1 MSRHPGKT
9 TLVPVKSRWTGVV
22 GVLVSVAIAAGCSG
36 GSPDAVA
43 SGDDTLVVATAGPPS
58 SLDPH
63 STSAFLDQQ
72 IAWHV
77 YEGLWTIDSTFQA
90 QPMLAES
97 GELDPATNI
106 FTITLREGVTFH
118 DGSAF
123 DSADVVASLDRWRES
138 ASYGGLFNDVVT
150 DVAAPLPSVVEL
162 TVTQPS
168 PVIEQLLAFP
178 NQQAAIMPSEVIE
191 AAGDGPLGDPVGTG
205 PYRFEEQVLG
215 QYVRLTKF
223 AEYAARD
230 EDPDGLAG
238 RREAMVQTLE
248 FRPTP
253 EVSVRRDAVVTGQVD
268 VAQSMSPDMLSAL
281 ESAPEVEPLIVKP
294 YWWSMAVFDKSEAPF
309 DDVNARRAF
318 MAALD
323 MEPIMRAAF
332 ASEDFYRLQPGI
344 LYPEQEKWASD
355 AGAAVY
361 NQQDVDAAKAM
372 LASSGYN
379 GEELTWITTREYP
392 YMYTNAT
399 VAEQQLEAIGF
410 NINLEVV
417 DYATIVDRRTRPAE
431 FDIFSGATTF
441 TADPGIWPCWNE
453 TWPGT
458 WTDPQKDALVQQLNT
473 TTDVAARQQVWA
485 ELQAYFYDQVP
496 IVKFGDLFDLSA
508 HAAGLEGMDPGPFP
522 RYWGVSAGPE
532 A

>member
-1 MSRHPGKT
+1 
-9 TLVPVKSRWTGVV
+9 
-22 GVLVSVAIAAGCSG
+22 
-36 GSPDAVA
+36 
-43 SGDDTLVVATAGPPS
+43 
-58 SLDPH
+58 
-63 STSAFLDQQ
+63 
-72 IAWHV
+72 
-77 YEGLWTIDSTFQA
+77 
-90 QPMLAES
+90 
-97 GELDPATNI
+97 
-106 FTITLREGVTFH
+106 
-118 DGSAF
+118 
-123 DSADVVASLDRWRES
+123 
-138 ASYGGLFNDVVT
+138 
-150 DVAAPLPSVVEL
+150 
-162 TVTQPS
+162 
-168 PVIEQLLAFP
+168 
-178 NQQAAIMPSEVIE
+178 
-191 AAGDGPLGDPVGTG
+191 
-205 PYRFEEQVLG
+205 
-215 QYVRLTKF
+215 
-223 AEYAARD
+223 
-230 EDPDGLAG
+230 
-238 RREAMVQTLE
+238 
-248 FRPTP
+248 
-253 EVSVRRDAVVTGQVD
+253 
-268 VAQSMSPDMLSAL
+268 
-281 ESAPEVEPLIVKP
+281 
-294 YWWSMAVFDKSEAPF
+294 
-309 DDVNARRAF
+309 

-323 MEPIMRAAF
+323 MEPVMRAAF

-344 LYPEQEKWASD
+344 LYPEQEQWASD
-355 AGAAVY
+355 AGSPVY
-361 NQQDVDAAKAM
+361 DQQDVEAATAM
-372 LASSGYN
+372 LAGSGYN

-410 NINLEVV
+410 NITLEVV